1 MKEKLAIDSSVLI
14 KVLLENKKEII
25 LSLVPDY
32 ELFVSS
38 NVLEE
43 TAYKIISLTISDII
57 HSKKF
62 HKVKEGW
69 ESGVGEEE
77 IRTRLDILEALTS
90 TVIEILYVKG
100 DIVRLSKRISF
111 EFKLLPNDALI
122 AATCKHH
129 GIRKIATFDPDFKRV
144 DFLEIIELE
153 E

>member
-25 LSLVPDY
+25 LSLVMDY

-38 NVLEE
+38 NILEE
-43 TAYKIISLTISDII
+43 TAYKIISLTISDMIG
-57 HSKKF
+57 SKKF
-62 HKVKEGW
+62 HKIKEAW

-77 IRTRLDILEALTS
+77 IGTRIDILEDLTS
-90 TVIEILYVKG
+90 TIIKVLYVNEK
-100 DIVRLSKRISF
+100 ILRLSKRISF
-111 EFKLLPNDALI
+111 EIKLLPNDALI
-122 AATCKHH
+122 TATCKHY

-144 DFLEIIELE
+144 DFLEVVELE